1 MPKVQ
6 LKEAYIFSGTVYGP
20 GEVDVADD
28 VKKALTE
35 KGAFDK
41 DAPTT
46 SERAERAGRAAAVV
60 VDGQGG

>member
-6 LKEAYIFSGTVYGP
+6 LREAYIFAGTVYGP
-20 GEVDVADD
+20 GETDVPDD

-46 SERAERAGRAAAVV
+46 HERAERAGRAAAVV
-60 VDGQGG
+60 VEGQGV